1 MFYPS
6 EISSDGIDN
15 ENNSVTRNENKAYET
30 EMSNITNI
38 DKLKKAKVV
47 WSIITVLRK
56 TVFITEIVEMRNTKQ
71 NMA

>member
-6 EISSDGIDN
+6 EISSDGMDN

-38 DKLKKAKVV
+38 DKLKKAKVL

-56 TVFITEIVEMRNTKQ
+56 TVFITEIVEMRNKKQ

>member
-6 EISSDGIDN
+6 EISSDVMDN

-38 DKLKKAKVV
+38 DKLKKAKVL
-47 WSIITVLRK
+47 WSIMTVLRK

>member
-38 DKLKKAKVV
+38 DKLKKAKVL
-47 WSIITVLRK
+47 WSIITVLKK
-56 TVFITEIVEMRNTKQ
+56 TMFITEIVEMRNTKQ

>member
-1 MFYPS
+1 MFYPL
-6 EISSDGIDN
+6 EISSDVMDN
-15 ENNSVTRNENKAYET
+15 ENDSVTRNENKAYET

-38 DKLKKAKVV
+38 DKLKKAKVL

-56 TVFITEIVEMRNTKQ
+56 TMFITEIVEMRNTKQ

>member
-6 EISSDGIDN
+6 EISSDVMDN

-38 DKLKKAKVV
+38 DKLKKAKVL
-47 WSIITVLRK
+47 WSIMTVLRK
-56 TVFITEIVEMRNTKQ
+56 TMFITEIVEMRNTKQ

>member
-38 DKLKKAKVV
+38 DKLKKAKVL

-56 TVFITEIVEMRNTKQ
+56 TVFITEIVEMRNKKQ

>member
-38 DKLKKAKVV
+38 DKLKKAKVL